1 MELLLVEDE
10 ITVGE
15 FLKESLSKEGY
26 QVIWC
31 KNRIEVEVFLQT
43 SVLSFDVVILD
54 RMLSGD
60 DAATLVPILKLK
72 RPESKILVLSAI
84 DLPQEK
90 ARLLDLGADEY
101 LAKPFSLVELTA
113 RLRLIGR
120 RSTPSANQSNLLCLK
135 NLNIDLVNQVAYV
148 NKVKMDLT
156 RKELQLLCLLL
167 QKPGRVYNKFQILD
181 RVWDIEKLIE
191 SNVVE
196 TTIKTL
202 RKKLSDLNCTVE
214 IQNKRNMGYW
224 IEE

>member
-1 MELLLVEDE
+1 MELLLIEDE

-26 QVIWC
+26 QITWC
-31 KNRIEVEVFLQT
+31 KNRSEAEAFLF
-43 SVLSFDVVILD
+43 SAILSFDVVILD
-54 RMLSGD
+54 RMLAGD
-60 DAATLVPILKLK
+60 DAATLVPTLKQK
-72 RPESKILVLSAI
+72 RPEAKILVLSAI

-90 ARLLDLGADEY
+90 ARLLDLGVDEY

-120 RSTPSANQSNLLCLK
+120 RTGTNPQTNILALS

-148 NKVKMDLT
+148 NKAKMDLT

-167 QKPGRVYNKFQILD
+167 QKPGRVFNKFQILD
-181 RVWDIEKLIE
+181 RVWDVEKLIE

-202 RKKLSDLNCTVE
+202 RKKLTDLNCNIK

>member
-1 MELLLVEDE
+1 MELLLIEDE

-15 FLKESLSKEGY
+15 FLKESLSKEAY
-26 QVIWC
+26 QITWC
-31 KNRIEVEVFLQT
+31 KNKSEVDGFLL
-43 SVLSFDVVILD
+43 SGILSFDIVILD
-54 RMLSGD
+54 RMLAGE
-60 DAATLVPILKLK
+60 DAATLIPVLKKK
-72 RPESKILVLSAI
+72 RPEAKILVLSAI

-120 RSTPSANQSNLLCLK
+120 RSPSAEQSNILSRG

-148 NKVKMDLT
+148 NKTKADLT
-156 RKELQLLCLLL
+156 RKELQLLCLFL

-181 RVWDIEKLIE
+181 RVWDVEKLIE

-196 TTIKTL
+196 TTMKTL
-202 RKKLSDLNCTVE
+202 RKKLNDLNCNVQ

>member
-1 MELLLVEDE
+1 MELLLIEDE

-15 FLKESLSKEGY
+15 FLKESLGKETY
-26 QVIWC
+26 QVTWC
-31 KNRIEVEVFLQT
+31 KNKSEVEVFLLA
-43 SVLSFDVVILD
+43 SILSFDIVILD
-54 RMLSGD
+54 RMLAGE
-60 DAATLVPILKLK
+60 DAASLIQVLKKK
-72 RPESKILVLSAI
+72 RPEAKILILSAI

-120 RSTPSANQSNLLCLK
+120 RAPNTETSNILNLG

-148 NKVKMDLT
+148 NKSKADLT
-156 RKELQLLCLLL
+156 RKELQLLCLFL
-167 QKPGRVYNKFQILD
+167 QKPGRVFNKFQILD
-181 RVWDIEKLIE
+181 RVWDVEKLIE

-202 RKKLSDLNCTVE
+202 RKKLSDLYCNIQ

>member
-15 FLKESLSKEGY
+15 FLKESLNKEGY
-26 QVIWC
+26 QVTWC
-31 KNRIEVEVFLQT
+31 KNRSEVEGFLLLAI
-43 SVLSFDVVILD
+43 LSFDVVILD
-54 RMLSGD
+54 RMLAGD
-60 DAATLVPILKLK
+60 DAATFVPIIKHK
-72 RPESKILVLSAI
+72 RPEAKILVLSAI

-120 RSTPSANQSNLLCLK
+120 RATPGAQSNILCLG

-181 RVWDIEKLIE
+181 RIWDIEKLIE

-202 RKKLSDLNCTVE
+202 RKKLSDLGCTIE

>member
-1 MELLLVEDE
+1 MELLLVEDDLS
-10 ITVGE
+10 VGE
-15 FLKESLSKEGY
+15 FLKESLNKEGY
-26 QVIWC
+26 QVTWC
-31 KNRIEVEVFLQT
+31 KNRIEVESFLLST
-43 SVLSFDVVILD
+43 ILSFDIVILD

-60 DAATLVPILKLK
+60 DAASIVPILKLK
-72 RPESKILVLSAI
+72 RPEAKILVLSAI

-120 RSTPSANQSNLLCLK
+120 RSNPGHQTNIISLRNLI
-135 NLNIDLVNQVAYV
+135 IDLGNQVAHV
-148 NKVKMDLT
+148 NKAKMDVT
-156 RKELQLLCLLL
+156 RKELQLLCLLI

-202 RKKLSDLNCTVE
+202 RKKMSDLKCTVE